1 MGRGTGNR
9 DVARGVLPRRRRW
22 PRTASY
28 ALLVVGVALSCV
40 AGFWWRGDVSRQ
52 EVTNF
57 RASARV
63 AASALH
69 ATLQRDGDLT
79 ATATVLI
86 RTTPNLTT
94 AQFSNW
100 FSLLHSGG
108 HFSGAFG
115 LTYIEKVG
123 TAGLSTFE
131 AQTKANPPFGM
142 AASGSSA
149 IYPAQSRTPYCLT
162 RAGAVQLS
170 STLHL
175 SMAELSPLLALAD
188 SNLDYCG
195 LPIGTL
201 LRKASASN
209 EPTATTL
216 ASLVA
221 TVAGRTGMPQVPQ
234 SLIAKLRDAGL
245 IATMTPVYGTAMK
258 ASAAT
263 AVGWVLAVYQASK
276 IVDPVLASHH
286 GLAATLSYK
295 NPGAPWLTL
304 FRTGVMAGGMTE
316 TFQLRTPGL
325 WSVTLSA
332 PWSTTGLSSTGQ
344 GVAVLVGGLLLFLL
358 LFLLVRVLLRSHTRV
373 LELVD
378 ERTAQLHHLALH
390 DALTDL
396 PNRTLIFERVEQML
410 ARARRDMTDIGVL
423 FVDLDQFK
431 DVNDT
436 FGHAAGDQMLR
447 EAARRF
453 RTVVRETDTIGRFGG
468 DEFVVLVEDG
478 VGVSNPEMVA
488 ARLLRALEV
497 PFTLGDGE
505 QTVTLQGATIGIAT
519 GLRDSAEALLGDADI
534 ALYNARTV
542 SHKAFEVFRPE
553 MRVATERRVE
563 LEAQL
568 RDALANG
575 QFDVVYQ
582 PIFNLE
588 DGRPLGAEALLRWNH
603 PTKGQ
608 IGPADFIPI
617 LESTGMILDVG
628 AFVLGHAC
636 TRLRRWREL
645 SPSFYVSV
653 NVSGRQFEHLPFT
666 DTVSSC
672 LDSHQVPPEALML
685 EITETTVMRDFQ
697 FAARRLHALRSTGVR
712 LFIDDFGTGYCSLAY
727 LQEFQVDAL
736 KIDRSFVSRMD
747 LSPRGASI
755 VRTIIQLGK
764 DLQLHTIAEG
774 IESEKQLDRLREDG
788 CDAGQGFLLGMPAP
802 AEAMDPLLAAV
813 PQVS

>member
-1 MGRGTGNR
+1 MG
-9 DVARGVLPRRRRW
+9 VF
-22 PRTASY
+22 
-28 ALLVVGVALSCV
+28 LSCV
-40 AGFWWRGDVSRQ
+40 AGLWWRSYVRGQ

-57 RASARV
+57 RAAARV

-100 FSLLHSGG
+100 FGLLHSGG

-123 TAGLSTFE
+123 TGDLSTFE
-131 AQTKANPPFGM
+131 AETRADPPFGL
-142 AASGSSA
+142 AASGSSG
-149 IYPAQSRTPYCLT
+149 IYPPQSQPPYCLT

-170 STLHL
+170 PTLHL
-175 SMAELSPLLALAD
+175 SMSELSPLLALAD
-188 SNLDYCG
+188 SNLNYCG

-201 LRKASASN
+201 LRKAAASD
-209 EPTATTL
+209 EPTATSL

-221 TVAGRTGMPQVPQ
+221 TVAGRPGMPQVPQ
-234 SLIAKLRDAGL
+234 SLIGKLQNAGL
-245 IATMTPVYGTAMK
+245 IATMTPVYRSGTK
-258 ASAAT
+258 ASGSTAT
-263 AVGWVLAVYQASK
+263 GWVLAVYQASK

-295 NPGAPWLTL
+295 NPGSPWLTL
-304 FRTGVMAGGMTE
+304 FRTGAMTGGMTQ
-316 TFQLRTPGL
+316 TFRLRTPGM
-325 WSVTLSA
+325 WSISLSA
-332 PWSTTGLSSTGQ
+332 PWSTTGLSSTDQ

-358 LFLLVRVLLRSHTRV
+358 LFFLVRVLLRSHTRV

-378 ERTAQLHHLALH
+378 ERTAQLHHQALH

-410 ARARRDMTDIGVL
+410 ARARRDMTDIAVL

-436 FGHAAGDQMLR
+436 FGHAAGDEMLR

-453 RTVVRETDTIGRFGG
+453 RAAVRDTDTIGRLGR
-468 DEFVVLVEDG
+468 DEFVVLVEDA
-478 VGVSNPEMVA
+478 VGASNPEMVA
-488 ARLLRALEV
+488 ARILRALEA
-497 PFTLGDGE
+497 PFVVGDGE
-505 QTVTLQGATIGIAT
+505 QTVSLQGATIGIAT

-534 ALYNARTV
+534 ALYNARTS

-553 MRVATERRVE
+553 MRVATERRVD

-568 RDALANG
+568 RDALAQG

-582 PIFNLE
+582 PIFNLG

-603 PTKGQ
+603 PTKGL

-628 AFVLGHAC
+628 DFVLGHAC
-636 TRLRRWREL
+636 TCLRRWRQL
-645 SPSFYVSV
+645 NPSFYVSV

-666 DTVSSC
+666 DSVSSC
-672 LDSHQVPPEALML
+672 LASHGIPPEALML

-697 FAARRLHALRSTGVR
+697 FAARRLHALRTAGVR

-755 VRTIIQLGK
+755 VRTIIQLGQ

-774 IESEKQLDRLREDG
+774 IESEKQLDRLREFG
-788 CDAGQGFLLGMPAP
+788 CDAGQGFLLGMPAA
-802 AEAMDPLLAAV
+802 AESMDALLAAV